1 MERNH
6 YEITM
11 KSTYPKA
18 RLALGATLLVLL
30 YASSVRAPA
39 ADLKTINIEE
49 SYLVSGQPVTLRQNL
64 GELVIKLDP
73 ASAETVTE
81 IRTAANGTYAESRKL
96 DKQSALFSALP
107 PAQPTPESSQS
118 VIDDLNTDSRVC
130 L

>member
-1 MERNH
+1 
-6 YEITM
+6 M

-49 SYLVSGQPVTLRQNL
+49 SYVVSGQPVTLRQNL